1 VGESG
6 RRSGGEV
13 SQALETPEMELLKQN
28 AAEKQRARASRAAQA
43 MKGLMEE
50 NRLENWV
57 GGRVRG

>member
-1 VGESG
+1 
-6 RRSGGEV
+6 
-13 SQALETPEMELLKQN
+13 MELLKQN